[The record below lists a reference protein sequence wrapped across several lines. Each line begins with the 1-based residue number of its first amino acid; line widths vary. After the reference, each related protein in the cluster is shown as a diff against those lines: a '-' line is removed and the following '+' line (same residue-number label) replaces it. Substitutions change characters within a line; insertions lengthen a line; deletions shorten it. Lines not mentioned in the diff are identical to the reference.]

1 MNKTNKYISSDI
13 ISIDNIKK
21 YVLPL
26 YSMNDGDIT
35 MVKFKDTE
43 KQRAVF
49 KIDYKNSSYCLKKV
63 YYDEENLLYVYSAME
78 WLFRNGVN
86 VPKLL
91 PTIDK
96 NRFITF
102 NNMLFILTPWV
113 EGVKCNFD
121 DKNHIALSAKTLGKL
136 HRTSKKFTP
145 IEGSAMRIGIEDFHL
160 SISKHFNQLLECAN
174 LATNYKD
181 KFSRLILKN
190 LDYNLEL
197 AKLSLEISSSI
208 NNKNLTTS
216 LCHGDYV
223 NKNIIINSQ
232 NNVWLID
239 FDKCKYD
246 YSSHDISYF
255 LRRFLR
261 RPNTNWSLSLTT
273 DIINNYEKENSLT
286 DSDYKY
292 VLAYLA
298 FPQKF
303 WKISR
308 DYYRNIK
315 KCNRNSFISLLEKS
329 LDRSE
334 NQLKYIQHMI
344 IILEKEYGVKI

>member
-1 MNKTNKYISSDI
+1 MNKKNNCISSDI
-13 ISIDNIKK
+13 LSIDNIKNH
-21 YVLPL
+21 VLTL
-26 YSMNDGDIT
+26 YSLEHGDIT

-63 YYDEENLLYVYSAME
+63 YYDDENLLYVYSAME

-86 VPKLL
+86 VPRLL
-91 PTIDK
+91 PTLDK

-113 EGVKCNFD
+113 DGNKCDFD
-121 DKNHIALSAKTLGKL
+121 DINHVALSAQTLGKL
-136 HRTSKKFTP
+136 HKTSKKFTP
-145 IEGSAMRIGIEDFHL
+145 IEGSAIRLGLEDFHL
-160 SISKHFNQLLECAN
+160 SISKHFNQILECAN

-181 KFSRLILKN
+181 KFSRLLLDN

-208 NNKNLTTS
+208 INSELTTS

-223 NKNIIINSQ
+223 NKNIIIDTTND
-232 NNVWLID
+232 VWLID
-239 FDKCKYD
+239 FDKCRYD
-246 YSSHDISYF
+246 YSAHDISYF

-261 RPNTNWSLSLTT
+261 RPNTNWNLPSTT
-273 DIINNYEKENSLT
+273 NIINNYQRENSLT
-286 DSDYKY
+286 ASDLKY
-292 VLAYLA
+292 ILSYLS

-315 KCNRNSFISLLEKS
+315 KCNKNSFISLLEKS
-329 LDRSE
+329 IERSE
-334 NQLKYIQHMI
+334 NQLKYVQDMI
-344 IILEKEYGVKI
+344 IILEKNYGVKI